1 MTESMK
7 PGFLRT
13 ADDIIY
19 NQDRAEL
26 NTVSQE
32 RGIEAHFNRIDQ
44 EAAAEREYWD
54 AVVRS
59 RAGAKL
65 AKRGLA
71 KEVILPVSDSVAYQE
86 TTETF
91 TELELGCSM
100 TEPQIR
106 VEMAFAME
114 DIALSGNVNRYRY
127 DPSDFDAYV
136 RAHHITVVK

>member
-54 AVVRS
+54 AVARS
-59 RAGAKL
+59 RVGVKL
-65 AKRGLA
+65 AKRGLV
-71 KEVILPVSDSVAYQE
+71 KEVILPVSGSVAYQE

-100 TEPQIR
+100 TESQIR

-114 DIALSGNVNRYRY
+114 NIALSGNVNRFRY
-127 DPSDFDAYV
+127 NPSNFAEYV
-136 RAHHITVVK
+136 RAHNITVVN